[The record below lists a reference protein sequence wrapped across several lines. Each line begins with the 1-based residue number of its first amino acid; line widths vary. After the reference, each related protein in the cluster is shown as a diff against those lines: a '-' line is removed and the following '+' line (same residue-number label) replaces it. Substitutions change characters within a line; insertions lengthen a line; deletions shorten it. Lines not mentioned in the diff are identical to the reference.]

1 MNKLIDAGKSLE
13 SELTKDINDQLNA
26 LKLQIERKTKTISDY
41 TELFSEVE
49 KYKVEYIQ
57 KLEMLV

>member
-1 MNKLIDAGKSLE
+1 MNKLINAGKSLE
-13 SELTKDINDQLNA
+13 YELTKDINKQLDA
-26 LKLQIERKTKTISDY
+26 LKLQIEYKTNTISDY
-41 TELFSEVE
+41 TKLSSEVE